1 MHAFHTFWF
10 LEWFY
15 KTNCFSFQASTTAS
29 PFVSKASDEKKQ
41 KPDTDGASALTASRE
56 PLHFIPSPNKGWRH
70 MHDWKRP
77 WPARPP
83 SQVVGPHSS
92 AIAVMYARWP
102 QWFFRPHTAEES
114 RKLTSSCVS
123 CTAAWCSLY
132 LDRTTR
138 STVPNTPYDSCGPAL
153 YTWLCPTERII
164 SLPWEGGQPICQ

>member
-41 KPDTDGASALTASRE
+41 KPDTDGASALTGAT
-56 PLHFIPSPNKGWRH
+56 PLYSLSKQRLEA
-70 MHDWKRP
+70 
-77 WPARPP
+77 PARPP

-92 AIAVMYARWP
+92 AIAVMAHHHSSTTKPMYARWP

-114 RKLTSSCVS
+114 RKSTSSCVS

-138 STVPNTPYDSCGPAL
+138 SMHLWILWSN
-153 YTWLCPTERII
+153 
-164 SLPWEGGQPICQ
+164 GGQ

>member
-1 MHAFHTFWF
+1 MHSTRFDSWNDFTRQTAFRSRPAPPH
-10 LEWFY
+10 LL
-15 KTNCFSFQASTTAS
+15 SFPKLATKQ
-29 PFVSKASDEKKQ
+29 KQ

-132 LDRTTR
+132 LDRTTHDWKQR
-138 STVPNTPYDSCGPAL
+138 TKMAL